1 VSPRDGLLLDAHE
14 LLLAYYDVDRW
25 HWQEDSSA
33 FDICVGAILVQHT
46 SWTNVEKA
54 LSNLTA
60 AGIDSMPAVAALGE
74 DELASL
80 VRPCGT
86 PSVKARRLRVF
97 AELVAARGGFAGLF
111 SMPTPEL
118 REVLLATYGI
128 GPETADVI
136 LLYAA
141 RRPVIVHDAYTA
153 RLCRRLGLGP
163 EGNTYDT
170 WRQWLD
176 ARLPGD
182 LDFRRRSHA
191 AIVIHCKETCRVKPR
206 CEVCPLAH
214 ICEFNGGGNA
224 TNKASSVQETP

>member
-1 VSPRDGLLLDAHE
+1 VPRARDLLLEAHE
-14 LLLAYYDVDRW
+14 RLLAHYDVDRW

-33 FDICVGAILVQHT
+33 FDICLGAILVQHT

-54 LSNLTA
+54 LLNLRQA
-60 AGIDSMPAVAALGE
+60 AADSLEALRALSEDDLAA
-74 DELASL
+74 L

-86 PSVKARRLRVF
+86 PGVKARRLKVF
-97 AELVAARGGFAGLF
+97 VDLVLSQGGFGGLFLIATAELRA
-111 SMPTPEL
+111 
-118 REVLLATYGI
+118 LLLSTNGI

-163 EGNTYDT
+163 ERDGYDA
-170 WRQWLD
+170 WRVWLD
-176 ARLPGD
+176 EHLPDD

-206 CEVCPLAH
+206 CNVCPLRDVCGFYAPV
-214 ICEFNGGGNA
+214 G
-224 TNKASSVQETP
+224 